1 MKEGFM
7 LLQADRSYDYN
18 CTILRGMSA
27 SYSIIIELKLEY
39 LVLIKNASSNSICD
53 LVERKIGAINFGL
66 WILAYNWEESTIKV
80 ETAIKIALVL
90 KNLQININ
98 LMKI

>member
-1 MKEGFM
+1 
-7 LLQADRSYDYN
+7 
-18 CTILRGMSA
+18 MSA

-66 WILAYNWEESTIKV
+66 
-80 ETAIKIALVL
+80 
-90 KNLQININ
+90 
-98 LMKI
+98 